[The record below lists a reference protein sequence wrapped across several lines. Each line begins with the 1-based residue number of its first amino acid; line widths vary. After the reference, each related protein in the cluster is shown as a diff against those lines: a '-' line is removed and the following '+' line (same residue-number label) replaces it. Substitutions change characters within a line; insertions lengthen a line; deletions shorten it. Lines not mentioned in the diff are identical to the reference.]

1 MAITDYIPNVFGSAA
16 PTTYEGLL
24 GMGLI
29 TPEQMKKQQNVANIQ
44 GLLGAGLALA
54 QGMSKIGPRRSAA
67 ENVLGALSGG
77 FGAAGGA
84 YQQGLQNIVQQ
95 QQLQSA
101 ALTQKQTLDRA
112 KAIEAAKLKY
122 PDLAELAL
130 IDPGKFAEEV
140 ALKERI
146 KGIETTTKEVTPESL
161 RAEGQKLL
169 LGGAPFA
176 KAGETKLQQADTLEL
191 TNLTTLTGNE
201 TVDELRQRASRAI
214 ALKSKEAADYL
225 IGVANAKQ
233 LQGGQVLPSV
243 TPAAAPI
250 EQAIVPAFLQ
260 GQRVV
265 TPQAVTPA
273 PKAAAQVSPLDAQI
287 SQKRTF
293 EQVIAIYSRPEFA
306 NNPVAQKALENARA
320 SLPIINEEIKRLRA
334 SQISKLTGNETP
346 AQLRTLAL
354 EADELGNKSLADN
367 LLAIASRKELEPP
380 VPTEPKPED
389 LVKQEMAKRAEMP
402 QALVRTKGGS
412 ILNAKPNWE
421 AGEEYVDEELNKKF
435 RPVTELPPTEV
446 VADRGRV
453 GQLQRQIDET
463 NKEIVRLSAFDTE
476 LADKKVNRLIKIRDG
491 LQSDLNRFSIMEYDF
506 KSIKEGLP
514 KKYQSE
520 VADIEKLVQTGTLD
534 AAGLRSSIEKFYTRL
549 QEDEKGR
556 KLEGNAATF
565 AQMKFGVT
573 DRAQLTGQQLAE
585 VLRFENAPT
594 AQQIA
599 QLEQANKQLTLDN
612 IKTQFE
618 TGRGIGTV
626 PTIPTGRE
634 DLLTAPSV
642 VSTAVPTVAPAVN
655 TAAITP
661 TAADVTQTTPVV
673 TGQVAPVTTNQVA
686 TTTQR
691 VAPRVATDAAP
702 RVVTETAP
710 RVSPENSP
718 PQTRGLYKYNKDAL
732 INQPDSKFP
741 PRQKVELRAK
751 KAASASAVN
760 YGLTAI
766 VDARDAA
773 LALRNNPVYIEA
785 LTGRTSPFRTQTFG
799 GVVVDRDAYTAG
811 QLLENILTRTFVKE
825 IQEMR
830 NASPTG
836 SALGNST
843 EKEMTALSKVAAA
856 LSVGMNKDALIR
868 ELDNYLRI
876 ADRSIITIP
885 TAYAKTYGYA
895 GEFDDLLTRITIN
908 PTPVVPRPSGQR
920 RESGIPLDVRRRYGL
935 Q

>member
-1 MAITDYIPNVFGSAA
+1 MAITDYIPNVFGSSA

-67 ENVLGALSGG
+67 ENILGALAGG

-84 YQQGLQNIVQQ
+84 YQQGLQNVVQQ
-95 QQLQSA
+95 QQLAQAQLAQQDANIKRQQLAAQQQAVEQLIQSPEIA
-101 ALTQKQTLDRA
+101 NDPLKVAFIRA
-112 KAIEAAKLKY
+112 NPNE
-122 PDLAELAL
+122 
-130 IDPGKFAEEV
+130 
-140 ALKERI
+140 ALKMYSEI
-146 KGIETTTKEVTPESL
+146 LPFQQAIQQPGAPQAQGAQVDGATQPTTPVSPLEQKMAEKKKLETYISSL
-161 RAEGQKLL
+161 SANPMIARTE
-169 LGGAPFA
+169 GGARA
-176 KAGETKLQQADTLEL
+176 LKAYGDQ
-191 TNLTTLTGNE
+191 LTTITNE
-201 TVDELRQRASRAI
+201 I
-214 ALKSKEAADYL
+214 
-225 IGVANAKQ
+225 KQ
-233 LQGGQVLPSV
+233 LQLSG
-243 TPAAAPI
+243 
-250 EQAIVPAFLQ
+250 
-260 GQRVV
+260 
-265 TPQAVTPA
+265 
-273 PKAAAQVSPLDAQI
+273 I
-287 SQKRTF
+287 STLKGD
-293 EQVIAIYSRPEFA
+293 ES
-306 NNPVAQKALENARA
+306 
-320 SLPIINEEIKRLRA
+320 
-334 SQISKLTGNETP
+334 P

-354 EADELGNKSLADN
+354 QADSLGNKSLADN
-367 LLAIASRKELEPP
+367 LLALASRKELEPP

-389 LVKQEMAKRAEMP
+389 LVKQDMARIAEMP

-463 NKEIVRLSAFDTE
+463 SKEIIRLSAFDTE
-476 LADKKVNRLIKIRDG
+476 LADKKVNRLIQIRDK

-520 VADIEKLVQTGTLD
+520 ISDIERLAQTGTLD

-565 AQMKFGVT
+565 AQMRFGVT

-634 DLLTAPSV
+634 NLLTAPSV
-642 VSTAVPTVAPAVN
+642 VSTAVPTVAPAVVP

-661 TAADVTQTTPVV
+661 TAADVAQTTPVV

-691 VAPRVATDAAP
+691 VAPRVATEAAP
-702 RVVTETAP
+702 RIVPEAAP
-710 RVSPENSP
+710 RVSPENAP
-718 PQTRGLYKYNKDAL
+718 PQTRELYKYNKDAL
-732 INQPDSKFP
+732 INQPDSKVP
-741 PRQKVELRAK
+741 PKEKVRLRTAQNEIIG
-751 KAASASAVN
+751 ASN
-760 YGLTAI
+760 YSIKNIL
-766 VDARDAA
+766 DARDAA
-773 LALRNNPVYIEA
+773 LALRNNPVYIEK
-785 LTGRTSPFRTQTFG
+785 LTGVTSPLRVGTIG
-799 GVVVDRDAYTAG
+799 GVVLDQQANTANEM
-811 QLLENILTRTFVKE
+811 LNNILGRSFVNE
-825 IQEMR
+825 ISEMR
-830 NASPTG
+830 AASPTG
-836 SALGNST
+836 GAVGNVAVA
-843 EKEMTALSKVAAA
+843 EMTALSNIRASLK
-856 LSVGMNKDALIR
+856 VGMSKDEMIR
-868 ELDNYLRI
+868 QLDNYI
-876 ADRSIITIP
+876 ANAERALKSIP
-885 TAYAKTYGYA
+885 KEYSRTYGYK
-895 GEFDDLLTRITIN
+895 GEFDDLLSNFVVN
-908 PTPVVPRPSGQR
+908 PKPVVPIPSGQR

>member
-1 MAITDYIPNVFGSAA
+1 MAITDYIPNVFGSSA

-67 ENVLGALSGG
+67 ENIFGALAGG

-84 YQQGLQNIVQQ
+84 YQQGLQNVVQQ
-95 QQLQSA
+95 QQLVQAQLAQQDANIKRQQLA
-101 ALTQKQTLDRA
+101 AQQQAVEQLIKSPEIANDPLKIAFIRA
-112 KAIEAAKLKY
+112 NPNE
-122 PDLAELAL
+122 
-130 IDPGKFAEEV
+130 
-140 ALKERI
+140 ALKMYSEI
-146 KGIETTTKEVTPESL
+146 LPFQQAI
-161 RAEGQKLL
+161 QQQ
-169 LGGAPFA
+169 GAPQA
-176 KAGETKLQQADTLEL
+176 QGAQVAG
-191 TNLTTLTGNE
+191 TTQPT
-201 TVDELRQRASRAI
+201 
-214 ALKSKEAADYL
+214 
-225 IGVANAKQ
+225 
-233 LQGGQVLPSV
+233 
-243 TPAAAPI
+243 TP
-250 EQAIVPAFLQ
+250 
-260 GQRVV
+260 
-265 TPQAVTPA
+265 
-273 PKAAAQVSPLDAQI
+273 VSPLEQKMAEKKKIETYI
-287 SQKRTF
+287 SS
-293 EQVIAIYSRPEFA
+293 ISS
-306 NNPVAQKALENARA
+306 N
-320 SLPIINEEIKRLRA
+320 PIIAGTERGSRALKAYGDQLTNINNEIKLLRL
-334 SQISKLTGNETP
+334 SGISTLTGNETP

-380 VPTEPKPED
+380 VPKEPKPED
-389 LVKQEMAKRAEMP
+389 LVKQDMAKRAEMP
-402 QALVRTKGGS
+402 QAPVRTKAGS

-446 VADRGRV
+446 VADRGRL
-453 GQLQRQIDET
+453 GQLQRQIDDT
-463 NKEIVRLSAFDTE
+463 DKEIKRLSKIPTNDARDS
-476 LADKKVNRLIKIRDG
+476 VRNLIQVKES
-491 LQSDLNRFSIMEYDF
+491 LQKDLNRLAVMEYDF

-520 VADIEKLVQTGTLD
+520 ISDIEKLAQTGTLD
-534 AAGLRSSIEKFYTRL
+534 AAGLRSSIQTFYDRL
-549 QEDEKGR
+549 QQDEKGR

-573 DRAQLTGQQLAE
+573 DRAQLTGPQLAE
-585 VLRFENAPT
+585 ILRFENAPT

-634 DLLTAPSV
+634 DLLTAPAV

-673 TGQVAPVTTNQVA
+673 TSQVAPVTTNQVA

-710 RVSPENSP
+710 RVSPENAP
-718 PQTRGLYKYNKDAL
+718 VQTRELYKYNKEAL

-785 LTGRTSPFRTQTFG
+785 LTGRTSPLRSQTIG
-799 GVVVDRDAYTAG
+799 GVILDRDAYTAG
-811 QLLENILTRTFVKE
+811 QLLQNILTRNFVTE
-825 IQEMR
+825 IQKMR
-830 NASPTG
+830 ESSPTG
-836 SALGNST
+836 GAVGSVT
-843 EKEMTALSKVAAA
+843 EKEMEALSKIAAT

-876 ADRSIITIP
+876 ANRSITTIP

-920 RESGIPLDVRRRYGL
+920 PGSTIPPDVRRRYGL

>member
-1 MAITDYIPNVFGSAA
+1 MYSEILPFQQAIQQPGALQAQGAQVAGTTQ
-16 PTTYEGLL
+16 PTT
-24 GMGLI
+24 
-29 TPEQMKKQQNVANIQ
+29 P
-44 GLLGAGLALA
+44 
-54 QGMSKIGPRRSAA
+54 
-67 ENVLGALSGG
+67 
-77 FGAAGGA
+77 
-84 YQQGLQNIVQQ
+84 
-95 QQLQSA
+95 
-101 ALTQKQTLDRA
+101 
-112 KAIEAAKLKY
+112 
-122 PDLAELAL
+122 
-130 IDPGKFAEEV
+130 
-140 ALKERI
+140 
-146 KGIETTTKEVTPESL
+146 
-161 RAEGQKLL
+161 
-169 LGGAPFA
+169 
-176 KAGETKLQQADTLEL
+176 
-191 TNLTTLTGNE
+191 
-201 TVDELRQRASRAI
+201 
-214 ALKSKEAADYL
+214 
-225 IGVANAKQ
+225 
-233 LQGGQVLPSV
+233 
-243 TPAAAPI
+243 
-250 EQAIVPAFLQ
+250 
-260 GQRVV
+260 
-265 TPQAVTPA
+265 
-273 PKAAAQVSPLDAQI
+273 VSPLEQKIAEKKKIETYI
-287 SQKRTF
+287 SS
-293 EQVIAIYSRPEFA
+293 ISS
-306 NNPVAQKALENARA
+306 N
-320 SLPIINEEIKRLRA
+320 PIIAGTERGSRALKAYGDQLTNINNEIKLLRL
-334 SQISKLTGNETP
+334 SGISTLTGNETP

-367 LLAIASRKELEPP
+367 LLALASRKELEQP

-389 LVKQEMAKRAEMP
+389 LAKQEMAKRAEMP

-453 GQLQRQIDET
+453 GQLQRQIDAT
-463 NKEIVRLSAFDTE
+463 DKEIKRLSAIPTNEARDS
-476 LADKKVNRLIKIRDG
+476 VRNLIQVKDS
-491 LQSDLNRFSIMEYDF
+491 LQKDLNRFAVMEYDF

-565 AQMKFGVT
+565 AQMRFGVT
-573 DRAQLTGQQLAE
+573 DRAQLTGPQLAE
-585 VLRFENAPT
+585 ILRFENAPT

-634 DLLTAPSV
+634 DLLTAPAV
-642 VSTAVPTVAPAVN
+642 VSTAVPTVAPAVVP

-673 TGQVAPVTTNQVA
+673 TGQVAPVNTNQVA

-691 VAPRVATDAAP
+691 VAPRVATEAAP

-710 RVSPENSP
+710 RVSPENAP

-856 LSVGMNKDALIR
+856 LSVGMNKDALVR

-876 ADRSIITIP
+876 ADRSITTIP

-920 RESGIPLDVRRRYGL
+920 PGSTIPPDVRRRYGL